1 MLKNLKIENYALIEH
16 LDIDFTDGLS
26 VITGET
32 GAGKSIIIGA
42 LSLVLGHR
50 ADTKIILSDSGK
62 CVVEAVFDISAYN
75 LQHFFDQWEL
85 DYSDECIVR
94 REVLPS
100 GKSRAFINDTPV
112 NLQQIKELISLLVD
126 IHSQHENLLLS
137 NADFQLNV
145 VDTVADTSVELNQYR
160 AIFDNYQ
167 TLRRQLK
174 TLQSDVEKII
184 AERDYALFQFNQLKE
199 AKLIDGEQDTLEE
212 ELKVMNHSQDITE
225 SLSTVSQI
233 FDNDEIGV
241 VSQLKTA
248 ANNIHRLSEYLG
260 RADEFYERIDSAMI
274 DIKDIAVEIDNILSN
289 TEFSIERKN
298 LVEDRLNMIYS
309 LQQKHKAATVGEL
322 LDIQS
327 DFEQKINL
335 IDNFDEEIARLQRET
350 ADVESRLSEAAKQ
363 LTVKRM
369 SVRKPVVEHVE
380 RMLNDLGM
388 PNGRFEIVF
397 SVLDGF
403 APSGADKIEFLFSAN
418 KNRPPLPISEI
429 ASGGEMSRLML
440 IVKSLISTTKAL
452 PTIIFDEIDTGIS
465 GEIAKKMGEI
475 MEQMAENMQVIAIS
489 HLPQIASKGRTHYKV
504 FKDETKD
511 KTQTNIIQLSANE
524 RIMEIAEMMA
534 GKNPSRSAL
543 DSAAE
548 MLGSRL

>member
-1 MLKNLKIENYALIEH
+1 
-16 LDIDFTDGLS
+16 
-26 VITGET
+26 
-32 GAGKSIIIGA
+32 
-42 LSLVLGHR
+42 
-50 ADTKIILSDSGK
+50 
-62 CVVEAVFDISAYN
+62 
-75 LQHFFDQWEL
+75 
-85 DYSDECIVR
+85 
-94 REVLPS
+94 
-100 GKSRAFINDTPV
+100 
-112 NLQQIKELISLLVD
+112 
-126 IHSQHENLLLS
+126 
-137 NADFQLNV
+137 
-145 VDTVADTSVELNQYR
+145 
-160 AIFDNYQ
+160 
-167 TLRRQLK
+167 
-174 TLQSDVEKII
+174 
-184 AERDYALFQFNQLKE
+184 
-199 AKLIDGEQDTLEE
+199 
-212 ELKVMNHSQDITE
+212 MNHSQDITE

-298 LVEDRLNMIYS
+298 FVEDRLNMIYS
-309 LQQKHKAATVGEL
+309 LQQKHKVATVGEL

-350 ADVESRLSEAAKQ
+350 ADVESRLGEAAKR
-363 LTVKRM
+363 LTTKRM

-397 SVLDGF
+397 SALDGF

-524 RIMEIAEMMA
+524 RIMEIAEMIA

>member
-160 AIFDNYQ
+160 DIFDNYQ

-174 TLQSDVEKII
+174 TLQSDAEKII

-298 LVEDRLNMIYS
+298 FVEDRLNMIYS
-309 LQQKHKAATVGEL
+309 LQQKHKVATVGEL

-363 LTVKRM
+363 LTDKRM

-418 KNRPPLPISEI
+418 KNRPPMPISEI

>member
-1 MLKNLKIENYALIEH
+1 M
-16 LDIDFTDGLS
+16 
-26 VITGET
+26 
-32 GAGKSIIIGA
+32 
-42 LSLVLGHR
+42 SLVLGHR

-160 AIFDNYQ
+160 DIFDHYQ

-174 TLQSDVEKII
+174 TLQSDAEKII

-274 DIKDIAVEIDNILSN
+274 YLKDIAVDIDNILRN

-298 LVEDRLNMIYS
+298 FVEDRLNMIYS

-350 ADVESRLSEAAKQ
+350 ADVESRLSEVAKQ

-369 SVRKPVVEHVE
+369 SVSKPVVEHVE

-388 PNGRFEIVF
+388 PNGRLEIVF
-397 SVLDGF
+397 SALDGF
-403 APSGADKIEFLFSAN
+403 TPSGADKIEFLFSAN

>member
-160 AIFDNYQ
+160 DIFDNYQ

-174 TLQSDVEKII
+174 TLQSDAEKII

-212 ELKVMNHSQDITE
+212 ELKIMNHSQDITE

-298 LVEDRLNMIYS
+298 FVEDRLNMIYS

>member
-160 AIFDNYQ
+160 DIFDNYQ

-174 TLQSDVEKII
+174 TLQSDAEKII

-298 LVEDRLNMIYS
+298 FVEDRLNMIYS

-524 RIMEIAEMMA
+524 RIMEIAEMIA

>member
-160 AIFDNYQ
+160 DIFDNYQ

-174 TLQSDVEKII
+174 TLQSDAEKII

-199 AKLIDGEQDTLEE
+199 AKLVDGEQDTLEE

-298 LVEDRLNMIYS
+298 FVEDRLNMIYS

-335 IDNFDEEIARLQRET
+335 IDNFDEEIARLQREA
-350 ADVESRLSEAAKQ
+350 ADVESRLSEAAKR
-363 LTVKRM
+363 LTNKRM

-524 RIMEIAEMMA
+524 RIMEIAEMIA

>member
-145 VDTVADTSVELNQYR
+145 VDTVAGTSVELNQYR

-174 TLQSDVEKII
+174 TLQSDAEKII

>member
-75 LQHFFDQWEL
+75 LKHFFDQWEL

>member
-160 AIFDNYQ
+160 DIFDNYQ

-174 TLQSDVEKII
+174 TLQSDAEKII

-298 LVEDRLNMIYS
+298 FVEDRLNMIYS

-350 ADVESRLSEAAKQ
+350 ADVESRLSEVAKQ

-369 SVRKPVVEHVE
+369 SVSKPVVEHVE

-388 PNGRFEIVF
+388 PNGRLEIVF
-397 SVLDGF
+397 SALDGF
-403 APSGADKIEFLFSAN
+403 TPSGADKIEFLFSAN

-452 PTIIFDEIDTGIS
+452 PTIIFDEVDTGIS